1 MKFKKILFRKK
12 NGLSHVCQ
20 TIEID
25 YKVDFLKWTYCTFE
39 MSTLSKDI
47 NQSEANNGVS

>member
-1 MKFKKILFRKK
+1 MNKK
-12 NGLSHVCQ
+12 LSHVCQ
-20 TIEID
+20 TIEIK
-25 YKVDFLKWTYCTFE
+25 YKVDCGTFE